1 MNAYRKNAVIVGA
14 MYIIGTIGGI
24 LSFVFTEPAR
34 TAQDLLTYISANEN
48 QIALGA
54 ISVLIMGLALAMVP
68 VAAFPVLRKHNEVL
82 ALGYVVFRSGLEAVC
97 YLAMAVSWLFLV
109 PLSHVYQAGAPDA
122 SHFEAF
128 GSALFEVSQIDLVLT
143 IVFSLG
149 ALMFYS
155 VLYQSRLVPR
165 WLSGVGL
172 MVVVISWAANWLP
185 MLGLVSPESPILF
198 YMQMPLLLQEMVL
211 AVWLIVKGFNPS
223 AMLPDL
229 PKQIK
234 RSGTCA
240 VLGELPT
247 RLMSP

>member
-1 MNAYRKNAVIVGA
+1 MNTYRKNAVIVGA
-14 MYIIGTIGGI
+14 MYIIGTIGGM
-24 LSFVFTEPAR
+24 LSLVFTQPAR

-48 QIALGA
+48 QIVLGA

-68 VAAFPVLRKHNEVL
+68 VAAFPVLRKHNELL
-82 ALGYVVFRSGLEAVC
+82 ALGYIVFRSGLEAVG
-97 YLAMAVSWLFLV
+97 YAAMAVSWLFLL

-122 SHFEAF
+122 SNLEAL
-128 GSALFEVSQIDLVLT
+128 GSALFKVSQVEFVLA

-165 WLSGVGL
+165 WLSGLGL
-172 MVVVISWAANWLP
+172 IVVVISWAANLLP
-185 MLGLVSPESPILF
+185 MLGLVSPGSPILF
-198 YMQMPLLLQEMVL
+198 YMEMPLALQEMVL

-234 RSGTCA
+234 RSVTAQSWGSYPPA
-240 VLGELPT
+240 
-247 RLMSP
+247 

>member
-1 MNAYRKNAVIVGA
+1 MNTYRKNAVIVGA

-48 QIALGA
+48 QIVLGA

-122 SHFEAF
+122 SNLEAF
-128 GSALFEVSQIDLVLT
+128 GSALFEVSQVDLVLT

-172 MVVVISWAANWLP
+172 IVVVISWAANWLP
-185 MLGLVSPESPILF
+185 MLGLVSPGSPILF

-211 AVWLIVKGFNPS
+211 AVMVDREGIQSICAAAGS
-223 AMLPDL
+223 A
-229 PKQIK
+229 K
-234 RSGTCA
+234 TN
-240 VLGELPT
+240 
-247 RLMSP
+247 

>member
-1 MNAYRKNAVIVGA
+1 MNTYRKNAVIVGA
-14 MYIIGTIGGI
+14 MYIIATIGGI
-24 LSFVFTEPAR
+24 LSLVFTEPAR

-48 QIALGA
+48 QIVLGA
-54 ISVLIMGLALAMVP
+54 IAVLIMGLALAMVP

-122 SHFEAF
+122 SNLEAF
-128 GSALFEVSQIDLVLT
+128 GSALFEVSQVNLVLT

-172 MVVVISWAANWLP
+172 IVVVISWAANWLP
-185 MLGLVSPESPILF
+185 MLGVVSPGSPILF
-198 YMQMPLLLQEMVL
+198 YMEMALALQEMVL

-234 RSGTCA
+234 RNVTAQSWGSYPSA
-240 VLGELPT
+240 
-247 RLMSP
+247 

>member
-1 MNAYRKNAVIVGA
+1 MNTYRKNAVIVGA

-48 QIALGA
+48 QIVLGA

-82 ALGYVVFRSGLEAVC
+82 ALGYVVFRSGLEAVG
-97 YLAMAVSWLFLV
+97 YAAMAVSWLFLL

-122 SHFEAF
+122 SNLEAL
-128 GSALFEVSQIDLVLT
+128 GSALFKVSQVEFVLA

-155 VLYQSRLVPR
+155 VLYQSKLVPR

-172 MVVVISWAANWLP
+172 FVVVISWAANLLP
-185 MLGLVSPESPILF
+185 MLSLVSPGLPILS
-198 YMQMPLLLQEMVL
+198 YMEMPLFLQEMVL

-234 RSGTCA
+234 RSVTAQSWGSYPPA
-240 VLGELPT
+240 
-247 RLMSP
+247 

>member
-1 MNAYRKNAVIVGA
+1 MNTSRKNAVIVGA
-14 MYIIGTIGGI
+14 MYIMGTIGGI
-24 LSFVFTEPAR
+24 LSLVFTQPAR

-48 QIALGA
+48 QIVLGA

-68 VAAFPVLRKHNEVL
+68 VAAFPALRKHNEVL

-122 SHFEAF
+122 SNLEAL
-128 GSALFEVSQIDLVLT
+128 GSALFEVSQVEFVLA

-155 VLYQSRLVPR
+155 VLYQSKLVPR

-172 MVVVISWAANWLP
+172 IVVVISWAANLLP
-185 MLGLVSPESPILF
+185 MLGLVSPGLPILS
-198 YMQMPLLLQEMVL
+198 YMEMPLFLQEMVL

-229 PKQIK
+229 PKHIN
-234 RSGTCA
+234 RSVTAQSWGSYPPA
-240 VLGELPT
+240 
-247 RLMSP
+247 

>member
-1 MNAYRKNAVIVGA
+1 MNTSRKNAVIVGA

-24 LSFVFTEPAR
+24 LSLVFTQPAR

-48 QIALGA
+48 QIVLGA

-109 PLSHVYQAGAPDA
+109 PLSHVYQAGAPDT
-122 SHFEAF
+122 SNLEAF
-128 GSALFEVSQIDLVLT
+128 GSALFEVSQVNLVLT

-172 MVVVISWAANWLP
+172 IVVVISWAANWLP
-185 MLGLVSPESPILF
+185 MLGLVSPGSPILF

-229 PKQIK
+229 PKQSK
-234 RSGTCA
+234 RSVTAQSWGSYPPA
-240 VLGELPT
+240 
-247 RLMSP
+247 